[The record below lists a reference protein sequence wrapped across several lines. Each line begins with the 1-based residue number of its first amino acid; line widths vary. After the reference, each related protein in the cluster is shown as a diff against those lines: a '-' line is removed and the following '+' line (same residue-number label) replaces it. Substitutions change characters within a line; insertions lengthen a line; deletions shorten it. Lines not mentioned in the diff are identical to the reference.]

1 MMLRDYQQRAID
13 QLYAWFEFGHTGNPC
28 LVLPTG
34 AGKSHIIAALVKDA
48 LHRWPETRVLM
59 LTHQKELI
67 EQNAEKLRQH
77 WPRAP
82 LGIYSASL
90 GRRCLTEPITY
101 AGIQSVAKRASD
113 IGHVDLV
120 VVDECF
126 VAGTKISTPTGYKNI
141 DLVRCGDIVYNAQGV
156 GVVLGVSAKPSQD
169 IYKLEFS
176 DGATIECTG
185 SHPFFTEQGWKQAR
199 ELEIGAH
206 FFSIEG
212 LRMLWSSVPSLDKTG
227 CANTENHFGLSRANM
242 EQANSLLAVLCQE
255 IEKPDEQSSVSLKNE
270 SEAERDKAQTHKAR
284 RERAIASFAS
294 VGSVTCPG
302 GWMGSGVSDS
312 YKNEASWN
320 RFSNL
325 LQSGFGKPINEASH
339 RARRGQSL
347 QLGEK
352 SARFEENRF
361 FDFPRLERISR
372 IEPASTR
379 TVFNLRVSGHPS
391 YFANGKLVHNCHTI
405 NLEQTGTY
413 RKVLAELTE
422 INPHLRVIGLTAS
435 PYRLGQGMIHEG
447 DNAIFAD
454 LIEPVTIEQLVSLGH
469 LSVLRSK
476 HTALTLDTTGVRK
489 SGGEFVASALEAAVD
504 TDANNAAA
512 VREIVERGADRRS
525 WLVFCSGVS
534 HAEHL
539 RDLLRQRG
547 ISAECVT
554 GATPKAE
561 RERILSDFKAGHIQ
575 CVTNVS
581 VLSTG
586 FDHVGI
592 DLIAF
597 LRPTLSPGLYL
608 QMAGR
613 GLRVADGKA
622 DCLVLDFAGNVS
634 RHGPIT
640 AIDPP
645 RKSRKG
651 DGETRTKTCPKCEEL
666 VGLSAMT
673 CPSCGH
679 EWEREESQAKPL
691 VLHSD
696 DIMGI
701 EPQTMRVT
709 GWQWRRHT
717 SRTSGRDMLRVTYYG
732 ALSDPPITQYHCIL
746 HDGYAGA
753 KARRTLDDMIRQ
765 SGADGITAEAHIDA
779 IAAEMNRSRYP
790 QQITYKRRGKFYD
803 VLGVSFRELME
814 A

>member
-13 QLYAWFEFGHTGNPC
+13 QLYAWFESGNTGNPC

-48 LHRWPETRVLM
+48 LHRWPDTRVLM

-101 AGIQSVAKRASD
+101 AGIQSVAKRAAD
-113 IGHVDLV
+113 IGHVDLIII
-120 VVDECF
+120 DE
-126 VAGTKISTPTGYKNI
+126 
-141 DLVRCGDIVYNAQGV
+141 
-156 GVVLGVSAKPSQD
+156 
-169 IYKLEFS
+169 
-176 DGATIECTG
+176 
-185 SHPFFTEQGWKQAR
+185 
-199 ELEIGAH
+199 
-206 FFSIEG
+206 
-212 LRMLWSSVPSLDKTG
+212 
-227 CANTENHFGLSRANM
+227 
-242 EQANSLLAVLCQE
+242 
-255 IEKPDEQSSVSLKNE
+255 
-270 SEAERDKAQTHKAR
+270 
-284 RERAIASFAS
+284 
-294 VGSVTCPG
+294 
-302 GWMGSGVSDS
+302 
-312 YKNEASWN
+312 
-320 RFSNL
+320 
-325 LQSGFGKPINEASH
+325 
-339 RARRGQSL
+339 
-347 QLGEK
+347 
-352 SARFEENRF
+352 
-361 FDFPRLERISR
+361 
-372 IEPASTR
+372 
-379 TVFNLRVSGHPS
+379 
-391 YFANGKLVHNCHTI
+391 CHTI

-413 RKVLAELTE
+413 RRVLSELTE

-454 LIEPVTIEQLVSLGH
+454 LIEPVTIEQLVSMGH

-539 RDLLRQRG
+539 RDMLRQRG

-554 GATPKAE
+554 GSTPKSE
-561 RERILSDFKAGHIQ
+561 RERILRLYKAGAIR
-575 CVTNVS
+575 CITNVS
-581 VLSTG
+581 VLTTG
-586 FDHVGI
+586 FDAPAT

-640 AIDPP
+640 AIEPP
-645 RKSRKG
+645 RKARKG
-651 DGETRTKTCPKCEEL
+651 DGEPRTKTCPQCEEL

-679 EWEREESQAKPL
+679 QWEREESQAKPL

-701 EPQTMRVT
+701 EPQTMNVT

-765 SGADGITAEAHIDA
+765 SGATGITAEAHIDS
-779 IAAEMNRSRYP
+779 IAVEMNRSRYP

-803 VLGVSFRELME
+803 VLGVSFDSLME